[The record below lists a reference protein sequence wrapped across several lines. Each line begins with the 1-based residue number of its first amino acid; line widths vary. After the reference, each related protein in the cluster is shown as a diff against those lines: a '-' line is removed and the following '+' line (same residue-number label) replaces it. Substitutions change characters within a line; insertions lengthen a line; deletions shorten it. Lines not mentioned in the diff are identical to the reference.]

1 VHAIAVTAG
10 ASTPEALVD
19 RVVDS
24 LRERYVVA
32 LETLTTATESMAF
45 PLPRGLRPAA

>member
-1 VHAIAVTAG
+1 VRSVAVTAG

-19 RVVDS
+19 RVVDA
-24 LRERYVVA
+24 LRERYAVA